1 MQFSTITQLILLA
14 TAPLA
19 MASVAAE
26 RTSSNSVFDVRMECI
41 KSNCGGVGAGCAGAW
56 CCVRYNK
63 DGCKCIAPGDISEN
77 GDKCPAA

>member
-41 KSNCGGVGAGCAGAW
+41 KSNCGGVGAACAGAW
-56 CCVRYNK
+56 VSHTASGLLECSSFTK
-63 DGCKCIAPGDISEN
+63 
-77 GDKCPAA
+77 AASRLEVAL

>member
-41 KSNCGGVGAGCAGAW
+41 KSNCGGVGAACAGAW
-56 CCVRYNK
+56 VSHTANRQP
-63 DGCKCIAPGDISEN
+63 KCSLFMKATSRPGVVL
-77 GDKCPAA
+77 